1 MVTLPC
7 AWILAHGKVTILTFP
22 VQNFAV
28 CQNGTRQ
35 NYLTSPCAS
44 GSGTRQR
51 FKLRRVLGSWHT
63 AKIGTSPCVP
73 QILAHGEVGSR
84 RRHPR
89 AVTVPA
95 PAPPSVTLICRV
107 PPLAP
112 DKRHTAKWALPS
124 RLVAVEHSPWAAH
137 GEPICRV
144 LCGLGRVPWAHGKWR
159 NLVYKLVSSCR
170 VYIYC

>member
-1 MVTLPC
+1 MCLDPGTRQSDHMGLSCAILRTVPVRHTAKLP
-7 AWILAHGKVTILTFP
+7 H
-22 VQNFAV
+22 FAV
-28 CQNGTRQ
+28 C
-35 NYLTSPCAS
+35 
-44 GSGTRQR
+44 
-51 FKLRRVLGSWHT
+51 LGPWHT
-63 AKIGTSPCVP
+63 AKIGTSPCVS

-112 DKRHTAKWALPS
+112 DKRHTAKWALPL
-124 RLVAVEHSPWAAH
+124 RLVAVEHLPWAAH

-144 LCGLGRVPWAHGKWR
+144 LCGLRRVPWAHGKWPESGIQAD
-159 NLVYKLVSSCR
+159 KLVSSCR